1 MQHWRSLNV
10 NLKSALASRLVRWCE
25 DSMHHQWTSEKP
37 FLILFFSAYNHSRNL
52 GEDYHS
58 FWQYVPDLRVYTP
71 DWMESF
77 FTMPRLL
84 TLLLYVFSW
93 STTCLGSPTIM
104 FTPVEGSYSRSLMLR
119 RFYNPTEVA
128 LVHECPLVR
137 ALVDGRQLS
146 VP

>member
-1 MQHWRSLNV
+1 
-10 NLKSALASRLVRWCE
+10 
-25 DSMHHQWTSEKP
+25 
-37 FLILFFSAYNHSRNL
+37 
-52 GEDYHS
+52 
-58 FWQYVPDLRVYTP
+58 
-71 DWMESF
+71 
-77 FTMPRLL
+77 
-84 TLLLYVFSW
+84 
-93 STTCLGSPTIM
+93 M